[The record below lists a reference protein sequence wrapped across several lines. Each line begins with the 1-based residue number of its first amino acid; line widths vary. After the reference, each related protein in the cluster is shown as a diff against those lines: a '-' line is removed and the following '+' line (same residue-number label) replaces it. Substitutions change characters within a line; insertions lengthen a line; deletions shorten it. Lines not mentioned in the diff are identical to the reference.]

1 MWSGASMT
9 SFITVGLRS
18 VERICSVVYQARFFD
33 AAAYK
38 TGTSGL
44 HSRGAM
50 GTDAAMNFGS
60 CRVTNLT
67 EWRSIMKRA
76 TKIAIGVGT
85 ALTLGLA
92 TAVVSAHPYGYG
104 PGWGMGQET

>member
-1 MWSGASMT
+1 MWSRVSM
-9 SFITVGLRS
+9 SAFIAVGVCA

-50 GTDAAMNFGS
+50 GTDAATNFGS
-60 CRVTNLT
+60 CRATNLT

-76 TKIAIGVGT
+76 TKIAIGAVT
-85 ALTLGLA
+85 VLTLGLTTVA
-92 TAVVSAHPYGYG
+92 VTAHAHGYG
-104 PGWGMGQET
+104 PGMGMGQ